1 MIEKE
6 IIETFTLDINEIFSL
21 CIDNNDEMIK
31 GIKEVVIYNQ
41 GSWNNNIKKDII
53 TIRLNDIPKEIPE
66 NLVKMVMNEDG
77 TITNKIKIRLIERTE
92 NNIKLKIKVKPIAN
106 IFFKINNLLK
116 LSSTKALIT
125 ISQINDKAII
135 NAKYKIQVLFVN
147 EKNNDVIE
155 KYMEKILNSLFINNM
170 IDYLRRIEQK

>member
-77 TITNKIKIRLIERTE
+77 TITNKIKI
-92 NNIKLKIKVKPIAN
+92 
-106 IFFKINNLLK
+106 IFFL
-116 LSSTKALIT
+116 
-125 ISQINDKAII
+125 
-135 NAKYKIQVLFVN
+135 
-147 EKNNDVIE
+147 
-155 KYMEKILNSLFINNM
+155 
-170 IDYLRRIEQK
+170 